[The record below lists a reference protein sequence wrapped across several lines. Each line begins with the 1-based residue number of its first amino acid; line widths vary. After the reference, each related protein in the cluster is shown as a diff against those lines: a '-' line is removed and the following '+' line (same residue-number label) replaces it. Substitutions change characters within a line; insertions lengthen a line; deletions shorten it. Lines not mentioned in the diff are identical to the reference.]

1 MFQNGIYIC
10 ISWYRKIRRF
20 PVKNDY
26 VSRTQEV
33 RHEICKLFESFW
45 GKYNC
50 TKFHHSRICA
60 TDFREEEL
68 FDPSF
73 FHPWAALKRPILNR
87 INLPIY
93 FIYCLLCQKRTWNNI
108 YFFKAMPC
116 RKYGRVF
123 QILYLKETLI
133 VLNCSYN

>member
-1 MFQNGIYIC
+1 MFHNGIYIC
-10 ISWYRKIRRF
+10 ISWYRKICRF
-20 PVKNDY
+20 PVKNEY

-33 RHEICKLFESFW
+33 MRSVNCLDLFEASITVSSFVIVGYVSYILGRRSFLTQLSSIIEQPW
-45 GKYNC
+45 K
-50 TKFHHSRICA
+50 
-60 TDFREEEL
+60 
-68 FDPSF
+68 DPSWIGLIF
-73 FHPWAALKRPILNR
+73 Q
-87 INLPIY
+87 

-116 RKYGRVF
+116 RKYGCVF